1 MVILNPEGGGTIA
14 GQYSG
19 KHSREFRLGIL
30 NGGNFSRWICND
42 LQRELDY
49 EPIPYTNICPELSN
63 VSENTRVQRLNS
75 YSMAFDTMALSIYT
89 ATHERSGI
97 SILGNIRNNSE
108 DIGELLYEEMYINM
122 EAWQMP
128 VEKVC
133 YELEHEH
140 AILKKPKCPS
150 FIIYAGS
157 VDLYYDYSRMIDLQF
172 QESLV
177 GALFNTIKT
186 ICQKSD
192 QDLAVNAEKRLK
204 I

>member
-14 GQYSG
+14 GQYNG
-19 KHSREFRLGIL
+19 KHSPEFRHGIL

-49 EPIPYTNICPELSN
+49 ETLHYTNICPELSN
-63 VSENTRVQRLNS
+63 VSECTRVQRLNS
-75 YSMAFDTMALSIYT
+75 YTMAYDTFALSIYT
-89 ATHERSGI
+89 GTHERSGI
-97 SILGNIRNNSE
+97 RILGNIREGSE
-108 DIGELLYEEMYINM
+108 EIGELLHEEMCINM
-122 EAWQMP
+122 EGWQMP

-133 YELEHEH
+133 YDLEHEH

-150 FIIYAGS
+150 FVIYAGS
-157 VDLYYDYSRMIDLQF
+157 VDLYYDYSRMINLQF

-186 ICQKSD
+186 ICQKSG
-192 QDLAVNAEKRLK
+192 QD
-204 I
+204 